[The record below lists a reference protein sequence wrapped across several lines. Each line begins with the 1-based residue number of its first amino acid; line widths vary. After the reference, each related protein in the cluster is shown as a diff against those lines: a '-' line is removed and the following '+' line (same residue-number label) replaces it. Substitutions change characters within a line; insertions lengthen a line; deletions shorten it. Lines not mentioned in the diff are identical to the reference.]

1 MDGVCIAAAVLV
13 GWESVL
19 QTGGIRSC
27 RRKQEQVGP
36 KKEGRKNK
44 KVIYFYETVSPGS
57 YPCVEG
63 IVKRK

>member
-19 QTGGIRSC
+19 QTAGIRSC
-27 RRKQEQVGP
+27 RRKQEQAGP
-36 KKEGRKNK
+36 KNGRKK
-44 KVIYFYETVSPGS
+44 KKEIYSYETVSPAS

-63 IVKRK
+63 SVKRK

>member
-13 GWESVL
+13 GRVC
-19 QTGGIRSC
+19 C
-27 RRKQEQVGP
+27 RQRGYEAVDVNKSRQARKKGRKK
-36 KKEGRKNK
+36 KKE
-44 KVIYFYETVSPGS
+44 IYSYETVSPAS